1 MVKFLFID
9 TDKCTGCMSCV
20 LACSLQQ
27 GDTIGPAQSRIL
39 PVRRKKQ
46 VVNIPV
52 VCRQC
57 IKPLCAE
64 VCPMSAISRNEKTR
78 AMIVDTVL
86 CIGCGMCMTAC
97 PLGGISVRTDVGHAV
112 KCDQC
117 EGDPL
122 CVKFCAYGA
131 IDYITEDEAA
141 LKSKKEAVG
150 KLGEA
155 LIALTTPSRAGGSG
169 T

>member
-1 MVKFLFID
+1 MVKVLFVD
-9 TDKCTGCMSCV
+9 PDKCVGCMSCV
-20 LACSLQQ
+20 LACSLQH
-27 GDTIGPAQSRIL
+27 GDMIGPANSRIQPIRL
-39 PVRRKKQ
+39 KKQ

-57 IKPLCAE
+57 LKPLCAD
-64 VCPMSAISRNEKTR
+64 VCPMGAISRSEKTR
-78 AMIVDTVL
+78 AMAVDPNL

-112 KCDQC
+112 KCNQC

-131 IDYITEDEAA
+131 IEYITEDEAA
-141 LKSKKEAVG
+141 IKSKKEAVG

-155 LIALTTPSRAGGSG
+155 LIALTTPSRSGGSG